1 MWCAGSAGCVP
12 RGGGSRATPADLV
25 RTYLFAMTGTELS
38 PAGGWWSRLSIA
50 AADIKLAHSIFA
62 MPFAVLA
69 AFLARDPQA
78 GWARFGVQITLIVVC
93 MVAARTFAMLVNRY
107 ADRSIDAQNPR
118 TARRAIASGRLAVA
132 SARAMIA
139 ASALA
144 FIGACGL
151 FWLATDNPWPLALS
165 VPVLAWVAFY
175 SFTKR
180 FTALCHFVLGVSLAI
195 APIAAAIAID
205 PRAVGLPPA
214 LGFDVQAAALPA
226 VWWLALMVV
235 LWVAGFDVIYALQDQ
250 EFDAREGL
258 RSIPAKLG
266 TRGAIWLSRLMH
278 AGAAGVLL
286 LVWRSDAR
294 LGPVF
299 LAGVAL
305 VWALLVLEHVILA
318 RRGKAGLDMAFFT
331 VNGVVSCVLG
341 VAGVADTLL

>member
-1 MWCAGSAGCVP
+1 
-12 RGGGSRATPADLV
+12 
-25 RTYLFAMTGTELS
+25 MTGTDIS

-69 AFLARDPQA
+69 AFLARDAQA

-107 ADRSIDAQNPR
+107 ADRAIDANNPR
-118 TARRAIASGRLAVA
+118 TARRAIASGRLGVGP
-132 SARAMIA
+132 ARAMIA
-139 ASALA
+139 ASALV
-144 FIGACGL
+144 FIAACGAFL
-151 FWLATDNPWPLALS
+151 VATSNPWPLALS
-165 VPVLAWVAFY
+165 LPVLGWIAFY

-180 FTALCHFVLGVSLAI
+180 FTALCHLVLGVSLAI

-205 PRAVGLPPA
+205 PRAVGLPVSLSVEVASP
-214 LGFDVQAAALPA
+214 ALPA

-250 EFDAREGL
+250 EFDARTGL
-258 RSIPAKLG
+258 SSIPAKLG

-286 LVWRSDAR
+286 MVWRSDAR

-299 LAGVAL
+299 LAGVAM

-331 VNGVVSCVLG
+331 VNGIVSCVLG
-341 VAGVADTLL
+341 VAGVADALLN